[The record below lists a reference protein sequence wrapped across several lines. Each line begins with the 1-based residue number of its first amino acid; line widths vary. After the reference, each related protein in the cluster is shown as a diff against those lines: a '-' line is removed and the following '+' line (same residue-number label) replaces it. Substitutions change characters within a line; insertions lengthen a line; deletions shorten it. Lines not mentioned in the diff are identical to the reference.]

1 VPPIPPDAP
10 GHVPDDQP
18 ASPRERLRRARE
30 ILHQGSDWR
39 EVLTTALEAMDESS
53 QARSRALWWLHH
65 ALTAQLP
72 TEPRR
77 DSFQQRVLR
86 GAAQAIEDEL
96 EAEEELS
103 LRVA

>member
-10 GHVPDDQP
+10 RHMPDDQP

-30 ILHQGSDWR
+30 NMHPGSDWR
-39 EVLTTALEAMDESS
+39 EVLTTALEAMDEPT

-65 ALTAQLP
+65 ALSAQLP
-72 TEPRR
+72 AEPRR
-77 DSFQQRVLR
+77 DSIEQRVLR
-86 GAAQAIEDEL
+86 GAASAIEDEL